1 MSSLMSLCGVQ
12 YPIVRARFRM
22 TTADASQSEC
32 SSSDITISSRY
43 DAMLHHNHA
52 SVVPALDQSEHGY
65 AICRDLKTFG
75 SRDREQ
81 KNTR

>member
-1 MSSLMSLCGVQ
+1 
-12 YPIVRARFRM
+12 M
-22 TTADASQSEC
+22 TTPDASQTEC

-52 SVVPALDQSEHGY
+52 SVVPVPDQSEHGY
-65 AICRDLKTFG
+65 ANYRDLKTFG